1 MVLAGGAGRRMGG
14 DKPQR
19 LYQARALGEHALSLA
34 ASFANHVAL
43 SVRERRQADELP
55 PVQLLFDSPKI
66 EGPLA
71 GVASGLAH
79 GAQIGAAHVLTIP
92 CDAPHLP
99 DDLYTRLEEALVQD
113 PDALAASAGDSR
125 QGHPT
130 CTLWRI
136 EALEPLL
143 CYAQSGRRSLRGLL
157 VELNGRQVVWE
168 DPRGQVFLNL
178 NTPEDLTNQSGQ
190 MAARAVRALRDID
203 QGWNA
208 QERHGPPEWRTM
220 HADQRGR
227 SRTRQGAAVSENGQ

>member
-1 MVLAGGAGRRMGG
+1 MRLCVVLAGGAGRRMGG
-14 DKPQR
+14 NKPQR
-19 LYQARALGEHALSLA
+19 IYRTRALGEHALSLA

-55 PVQLLFDSPKI
+55 PVQLLFDPPGI

-79 GAQIGAAHVLTIP
+79 GVGIGVANVLTIP

-99 DDLYTRLEEALVQD
+99 GDLYTRLEKALVQD
-113 PDALAASAGDSR
+113 PVALAASASDSR

-143 CYAQSGRRSLRGLL
+143 RYARSGRRSLGGLL
-157 VELNGRQVVWE
+157 AELNGRQVVWE
-168 DPRGQVFLNL
+168 DSRGKVFLNL
-178 NTPEDLTNQSGQ
+178 NTPEDLAG
-190 MAARAVRALRDID
+190 
-203 QGWNA
+203 
-208 QERHGPPEWRTM
+208 
-220 HADQRGR
+220 
-227 SRTRQGAAVSENGQ
+227 

>member
-1 MVLAGGAGRRMGG
+1 MRLCVVLAGGAGRRMGG

-34 ASFANHVAL
+34 ASFASHVAL

-55 PVQLLFDSPKI
+55 PVQLLFDSPDI

-79 GAQIGAAHVLTIP
+79 SARIGTAHVLTIP

-99 DDLYTRLEEALVQD
+99 DDLYTRLEEALLQD

-143 CYAQSGRRSLRGLL
+143 RYARSGRRSLRGLL
-157 VELNGRQVVWE
+157 AELNCRQVVWE
-168 DPRGQVFLNL
+168 DPRGQAFLNL
-178 NTPEDLTNQSGQ
+178 NTPGDLAGNVGQ
-190 MAARAVRALRDID
+190 LAAP
-203 QGWNA
+203 Q
-208 QERHGPPEWRTM
+208 P
-220 HADQRGR
+220 
-227 SRTRQGAAVSENGQ
+227 GQP